1 MALLRRGAGDTLP
14 DQRKIAPAAARNAE
28 AIMAVLAERLPEHGR
43 ALEIGSG
50 TGQHVVAFAEA
61 FPGIRWQPSDPGPI
75 SRQSIIAWTE
85 AAKVA
90 NVAAPA
96 DIDVRRPG
104 WHTPWPDG
112 FDILYVANLIHIAPW
127 EATLG
132 LMAGAGALLKPD
144 GLFVIYGCFKRDGVH
159 ISQSNVAFDA
169 SLRREDP
176 SWGVRD
182 VDEVADAAAA
192 EGLALDEVV
201 AMPANNLV
209 LVLRPSRQ
217 P

>member
-1 MALLRRGAGDTLP
+1 MP
-14 DQRKIAPAAARNAE
+14 DQRKFAPAAARNAE
-28 AIMAVLAERLPEHGR
+28 AIAAVLAERLPERGR

-61 FPGIRWQPSDPGPI
+61 FPGIHWHPSDPSPV
-75 SRQSIIAWTE
+75 SRQSIAAWTE
-85 AAKVA
+85 AAKLA

-112 FDILYVANLIHIAPW
+112 FDVLYVANLIHIAPW
-127 EATLG
+127 AATLG
-132 LMAGAGALLKPD
+132 LMAGAGALLRPG
-144 GLFVIYGCFKRDGVH
+144 GLLAIYGCFKRDGVH
-159 ISQSNVAFDA
+159 ISESNVAFDA

-182 VDEVADAAAA
+182 VAEVADAAAA
-192 EGLALDEVV
+192 EGLALDEIV
-201 AMPANNLV
+201 AMPANNLT
-209 LVLRPSRQ
+209 LVLRPSKRS
-217 P
+217 